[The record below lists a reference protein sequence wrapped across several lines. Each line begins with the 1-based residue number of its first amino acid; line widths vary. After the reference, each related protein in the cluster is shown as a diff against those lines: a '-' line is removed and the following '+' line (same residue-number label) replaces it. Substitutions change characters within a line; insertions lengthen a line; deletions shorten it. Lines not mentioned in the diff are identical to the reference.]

1 MTDAYREVFEYLL
14 LINAL
19 GKPVRIILIIA
30 LAWLALRIGGV
41 AIQRLLTQRE
51 GRGIAMPEQRAKTL
65 SGLLSSLLR
74 YTVYFI
80 AGVTILDELTGKIS
94 TILASAGIVG
104 LAISFGSQSLVKDVI
119 TGFFI
124 IFENQFAVGEYIQ
137 AAGVE
142 GIVEEIGL
150 RMTKLRDFN
159 GELHYVP
166 NGEIGKVTN
175 HSRGTKRALV
185 EIGVAYEEDL
195 DRVLKVMADVCQQ
208 AARDLPDIVEGP
220 DVLGVVAL
228 GESEVTIRVVA
239 MTRPL
244 EKWKIER
251 ELLKRIK
258 LAFDQAGIEIP
269 YPRRIVLSSVPAKA
283 RD

>member
-1 MTDAYREVFEYLL
+1 ML